1 MISASFVT
9 RQASLSLA
17 LCAVF
22 VGPAALAREAQCI
35 VAGRLNPEGRWAPA
49 SKGVQFLDAAGQRLS
64 SAGQISLSA
73 IKAVRVAE
81 PMFLSSCNAG
91 QAMADG
97 DATKGSKSSKS
108 PAPALTAGT
117 ASLQVQAANTLPG
130 RAGGQ
135 WVELRLDVPVERV
148 VMLSR

>member
-1 MISASFVT
+1 MFSASLFT

-22 VGPAALAREAQCI
+22 VSPAALASEAQCI

-49 SKGVQFLDAAGQRLS
+49 SAGVQFLDAAGQRLS
-64 SAGQISLSA
+64 SVGQISLSA

-81 PMFLSSCNAG
+81 PVLLSACNAG

-97 DATKGSKSSKS
+97 DAIKGSKSQV
-108 PAPALTAGT
+108 PALTAGS

-135 WVELRLDVPVERV
+135 WVELRLDVPAERV